1 VSATDEAMAEAE
13 RVVRARAL
21 ALAETIAPAHLALG
35 VGATL
40 RPDVLEPTSPRV
52 HASLPPVAVD
62 RPGQAVEEGADLELV
77 SRLGEGGMGVVWLAR
92 QRTLAREVAVKRL
105 KHAGDTVAA
114 TSALLAEARATGAI
128 EHPSVVPVHALGA
141 DESGAPLLVMKR
153 IEGHSLEALVKDR
166 AHPAWPALERRHGD
180 RLGAIVEILARVA
193 DALELAHARGV
204 IHRDVKPENVM
215 IGSFGEVYLVD
226 WGVALRL
233 DALTAADRSCA
244 CIVGTPSF
252 MAPEMASGMAPEM
265 DARTDVYLLGATL
278 HAAIT
283 ARPRHEGESFQE
295 VLTKAALSE
304 PRSYP
309 PTISA
314 DLVSLVHEATRR
326 EPSARVPDAATF
338 RARLGEVRAHRASIA
353 LTDDVRARLDRFA
366 SSLDVAADR
375 RAFLLGDE
383 AGRALAGARFGAT
396 HALASWSDNAAAR
409 RELDRALGWLAE
421 LELARES
428 PEAAAA
434 LARERTSEDP
444 ALAARIEEARARAST
459 QKSLAARAAAE
470 AVDQDPSVRGGT
482 RALAL
487 VVLALVSVAV
497 NFLVIGSG
505 GSDARAEILTGIGI
519 DALQLGLVGVAVLAF
534 RKRLLANRWGR
545 RAVALLFV
553 AGAALVVAGV
563 GIWLRGGSELDETI
577 GRDVVLGSVFA
588 AAAVSVTWR
597 LWVPAAFAGLA
608 TVLGSA
614 SPELAPVLT
623 FATMMLG
630 VLAVVSESVRPS
642 RSRDGA

>member
-77 SRLGEGGMGVVWLAR
+77 SELGRGGMGVVWQAR
-92 QRTLAREVAVKRL
+92 QRSLGRDVAIKRVTSL
-105 KHAGDTVAA
+105 ESVHAVE
-114 TSALLAEARATGAI
+114 ALLGEARTMGRL
-128 EHPSVVPVHALGA
+128 EHPSIVPVHALGA
-141 DESGAPLLVMKR
+141 SAEGPLLVMKR
-153 IEGHSLEALVKDR
+153 IEGTSLEALLRD
-166 AHPAWPALERRHGD
+166 ASHPAWPALERRHGE
-180 RLGAIVEILARVA
+180 RLLAYVEILSRVC

-204 IHRDVKPENVM
+204 VHCDLKPENVM
-215 IGSFGEVYLVD
+215 IGSFGETYLLD
-226 WGVALRL
+226 WGVA
-233 DALTAADRSCA
+233 RSFRGPDVEVGIA
-244 CIVGTPSF
+244 GTPSY
-252 MAPEMASGMAPEM
+252 MAPEMLAGRSGALGPH
-265 DARTDVYLLGATL
+265 TDVYLLGGTL
-278 HAAIT
+278 HAMLT
-283 ARPRHEGESFQE
+283 GRPLHEGESFQE